1 MTLYSYVTWKEVCCD
16 DNDLGQVRTISRFI
30 APSAYKDQG
39 QMALTEKLYPVA
51 PECNSNDMQLIQ
63 HC

>member
-1 MTLYSYVTWKEVCCD
+1 MTLYSYASWKEVWCD
-16 DNDLGQVRTISRFI
+16 YDSGQVSTISGFM

-39 QMALTEKLYPVA
+39 QMELAEKLYPVA
-51 PECNSNDMQLIQ
+51 PECNSDDMQWIQ